1 MRIVVIGQAAFGE
14 QVLQRLLGK
23 GYEVVGVSAPPHPAG
38 GKPEPL
44 RALAESK
51 GLPVFGTAELRKAEV
66 FAAYAA
72 LNPDLN
78 VMAFVTDI
86 LRENVLSAPK
96 LGTIQYH
103 PSLLPRHRGASA
115 MNWAIIQGDA
125 RTGLSIF
132 WVDKGI
138 DTGPVLLQ
146 KEVEITPDETL
157 GTLYFNKLFPMGVD
171 ALEESVQMVA
181 SGTAPRVKQDE
192 SKATYEPICTE
203 EHGKIE
209 WGKPAAE
216 VYNSIRGCNPSPGAH
231 TTCKGAL
238 LKIFDCTL
246 AEDAA
251 QAAAPGT
258 VAAVTEKGFS
268 VALRGGTL
276 HVARVQPKGSA
287 KVAAGEY
294 ARGAGLQGGEM
305 LGA

>member
-14 QVLQRLLGK
+14 QVLKRLLEK
-23 GYEVVGVSAPPHPAG
+23 GYEVAGVSAPPHPAG

-51 GLPVFGTAELRKAEV
+51 GLPVFGTADLRKADV

-72 LNPDLN
+72 LKPDLN

-86 LRENVLSAPK
+86 LRENVLTAPR

-115 MNWAIIQGDA
+115 MNWAIIQGDK
-125 RTGLSIF
+125 RTGLTVF

-138 DTGPVLLQ
+138 DTGAVLLQ
-146 KEVEITPDETL
+146 KEVEITADDTL
-157 GTLYFNKLFPMGVD
+157 GTLYFNKLFAMGVE
-171 ALEESVQMVA
+171 ALEESVALVA
-181 SGTAPRVKQDE
+181 AGRAPRVAQDE

-209 WGKPAAE
+209 WGKPATE
-216 VYNSIRGCNPSPGAH
+216 VYNRIRGCNPAPGAY
-231 TTCKGAL
+231 TTYKGAA

-246 AEDAA
+246 AKDAA
-251 QAAAPGT
+251 QGKSPGT
-258 VAAVTEKGFS
+258 ITAVTEKGFS

-276 HVARVQPKGSA
+276 QVARVQAKGFA
-287 KVAAGEY
+287 KATGGEY
-294 ARGAGLQGGEM
+294 AKSAGLQAGDTLGG
-305 LGA
+305 